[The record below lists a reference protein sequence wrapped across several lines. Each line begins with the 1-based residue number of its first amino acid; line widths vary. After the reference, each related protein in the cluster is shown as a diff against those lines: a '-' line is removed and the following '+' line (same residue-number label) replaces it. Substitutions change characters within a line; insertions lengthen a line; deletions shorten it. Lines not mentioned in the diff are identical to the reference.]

1 MCLPSGCT
9 SSRQTEQSV
18 SPRPPVERQR
28 NNAHALTINQD
39 VWEKFP
45 FRGVPFE
52 VQVLLVNR
60 IDEVT
65 HGHEVSF
72 AMELSSTPTRKN
84 CTDGEGI
91 LFIVVVAVMCTLSVR
106 VCLPSPPPSPW
117 SD

>member
-1 MCLPSGCT
+1 MSRRKTKRQDYYDDDEEDEDVSPKRRT

-18 SPRPPVERQR
+18 SPRPPAERQR

-45 FRGVPFE
+45 FKGVPFE

-65 HGHEVSF
+65 HGHEVAF
-72 AMELSSTPTRKN
+72 AMELIYADTQELYGQSR
-84 CTDGEGI
+84 
-91 LFIVVVAVMCTLSVR
+91 
-106 VCLPSPPPSPW
+106 
-117 SD
+117 